1 MPLGWK
7 FKPLIPRWKQAAT

>member
-7 FKPLIPRWKQAAT
+7 FKPLIPRWKQAAA